1 MTAPVGEIAA
11 TTREDALVKMTHAIG
26 SFASSAWRALISV
39 LPTRRLVM
47 LVVAL
52 APLWLVSDVAAI
64 IALALLAVAVIADI
78 LLLPA
83 KWQLTAERIVPSN
96 VGLGDRERGEYRVR
110 STASR
115 TLRFTLFDALP
126 AVVESPEPRGGSH
139 TISAGGESSLP
150 FTFIAR
156 ERGEWALGPVVLR
169 IEGVLTLVQRS
180 FRYEPVD
187 SMLVTPSLAGVRQ
200 LRLLAIQHRLR
211 DAGIRAIR
219 KRGDGSSFASLREYA
234 VGDDPRH
241 VDWKATARRQKLMT
255 REYTVEQGQTVMIAV
270 DAGRM
275 MTQLAGGV
283 PRFEY
288 ALSAAT
294 LLASV
299 AVQGGDQVGLLLFD
313 DELRAFVPPARG
325 DKALRGIRRALI
337 PARATLTEPDYATA
351 FRTLA
356 TKHRKRSLI
365 VLFTDV
371 IDPRSSQAVIAHT
384 VRSAM
389 RHMLVVVALRNDEL
403 VSAAIPT
410 EHSSPSDLY
419 ASVAAE
425 ELLGARNE
433 AIIRMRRAGVSVLDV
448 SPKRLASAVV
458 NHYLELKA
466 RGSV

>member
-1 MTAPVGEIAA
+1 MTV
-11 TTREDALVKMTHAIG
+11 RDALARVG
-26 SFASSAWRALISV
+26 RGVVSV
-39 LPTRRLVM
+39 IPTRRLAIIVAV
-47 LVVAL
+47 LSPAWLVWQEGAIFALAAVVVA
-52 APLWLVSDVAAI
+52 I
-64 IALALLAVAVIADI
+64 ILDL

-83 KWQLTAERIVPSN
+83 KWQVTAQRIVPSN
-96 VGLGDRERGEYRVR
+96 VGLGDRERGEYRVC
-110 STASR
+110 STAAR
-115 TLRFTLFDALP
+115 ALRFMLFDALP
-126 AVVESPEPRGGSH
+126 LVFESPERRG
-139 TISAGGESSLP
+139 TIQSVPSGGETSIP
-150 FTFIAR
+150 FTFVAR
-156 ERGEWALGPVVLR
+156 ERGSWPLGPVVLR
-169 IEGVLTLVQRS
+169 IEGALGLVQRTI
-180 FRYEPVD
+180 RHEPADAV
-187 SMLVTPSLAGVRQ
+187 LVTPSLAGVRH

-211 DAGIRAIR
+211 DAGIRSIR
-219 KRGDGSSFASLREYA
+219 RRGEGTSFASLREYA

-255 REYTVEQGQTVMIAV
+255 REYAIEQGQTLMIAV

-275 MTQLAGGV
+275 MTQLSSGV

-299 AVQGGDQVGLLLFD
+299 AVQTGDQVGLILFD
-313 DELRAFVPPARG
+313 NELRSFVPPARG
-325 DKALRGIRRALI
+325 DKAMRGIRQALI
-337 PARATLTEPDYATA
+337 PAKATMTEPDYASA

-371 IDPRSSQAVIAHT
+371 IDPRSSQALIAHT
-384 VRSAM
+384 VRGAM
-389 RHMLVVVALRNDEL
+389 RHLLVVVTLRNDEL
-403 VSAAIPT
+403 VSAAVPT
-410 EHSSPSDLY
+410 SHSSSSDLY

-433 AIIRMRRAGVSVLDV
+433 AIVRMRRAGVSVVDV
-448 SPKRLASAVV
+448 SPKRLASAIV

>member
-1 MTAPVGEIAA
+1 MITARVALARLG
-11 TTREDALVKMTHAIG
+11 RALV
-26 SFASSAWRALISV
+26 SV
-39 LPTRRLVM
+39 IPTRRLVII
-47 LVVAL
+47 VAVL
-52 APLWLVSDVAAI
+52 SPLWLVSQPVAAF
-64 IALALLAVAVIADI
+64 ALAIVAAAVILDL

-83 KWQLTAERIVPSN
+83 KWQVTAQRIVPTN
-96 VGLGDRERGEYRVR
+96 VGLGDNERGEYRVR
-110 STASR
+110 STAPR
-115 TLRFTLFDALP
+115 VLRFTLFDALP
-126 AVVESPEPRGGSH
+126 RSIESPDQRGTIHEVALGSE
-139 TISAGGESSLP
+139 TIIP
-150 FTFIAR
+150 FTFVAR
-156 ERGEWALGPVVLR
+156 ERGSWALGPVVLR
-169 IEGVLTLVQRS
+169 IEGAFGLVQRS
-180 FRYEPVD
+180 LRYEPTD
-187 SMLVTPSLAGVRQ
+187 TMLVTPSLAGVRH

-211 DAGIRAIR
+211 DAGIRSIR
-219 KRGDGSSFASLREYA
+219 RRGEGSSFASLREYT

-275 MTQLAGGV
+275 MTQLASGV

-299 AVQGGDQVGLLLFD
+299 AVQAGDQVGLILFD
-313 DELRAFVPPARG
+313 NELRAFVPPSRG
-325 DKALRGIRRALI
+325 DKAIRGIRQALI
-337 PARATLTEPDYATA
+337 PAHATMTEPDYASA

-356 TKHRKRSLI
+356 TRHRKRSLI

-371 IDPRSSQAVIAHT
+371 IDPRSSQALIAHT
-384 VRSAM
+384 VRGAM
-389 RHMLVVVALRNDEL
+389 RHLLVVVALRNDEL
-403 VSAAIPT
+403 VSAAVPT
-410 EHSSPSDLY
+410 QHSSSSDLY

-433 AIIRMRRAGVSVLDV
+433 AIVRMRRAGVSVLDV
-448 SPKRLASAVV
+448 SPKRLVSAVV

>member
-1 MTAPVGEIAA
+1 MTAPVGETEA
-11 TTREDALVKMTHAIG
+11 TTRGDVLVMTTHLIA
-26 SFASSAWRALISV
+26 SFASGAWRALISV

-52 APLWLVSDVAAI
+52 APLWLISDVAAI
-64 IALALLAVAVIADI
+64 IALALIAVAVVADI

-115 TLRFTLFDALP
+115 ALRFTLFDALP
-126 AVVESPEPRGGSH
+126 PVVESPEPRGDSH

-169 IEGVLTLVQRS
+169 IEGVLRLVQRS
-180 FRYEPVD
+180 FRYEPAD

-211 DAGIRAIR
+211 DAGIRSIR

-241 VDWKATARRQKLMT
+241 VDWKATARRHKLMT

-410 EHSSPSDLY
+410 ERSSSSNLY

>member
-1 MTAPVGEIAA
+1 MPGAEPDIATSRDPLRA
-11 TTREDALVKMTHAIG
+11 VLHFVRSLIG
-26 SFASSAWRALISV
+26 TVAGSIISV
-39 LPTRRLVM
+39 LPTRRLVVIV
-47 LVVAL
+47 LAL
-52 APLWLVSDVAAI
+52 SPLWLISALAAG
-64 IALALLAVAVIADI
+64 IALALVGVAVIADI

-83 KWQLTAERIVPSN
+83 KWQLTAQRIVRSN
-96 VGLGDRERGEYRVR
+96 VGLGDTERGEYRVG

-115 TLRFTLFDALP
+115 ALRFTLFDALP
-126 AVVESPEPRGGSH
+126 RVIESPEPRGA
-139 TISAGGESSLP
+139 INIVSAGGETSLP
-150 FTFIAR
+150 FTFVAR
-156 ERGEWALGPVVLR
+156 ERGEWALGSVVLR
-169 IEGVLTLVQRS
+169 IEGVLGLVQRS
-180 FRYEPVD
+180 FRYEPTD
-187 SMLVTPSLAGVRQ
+187 SILVTPSLAGVRQ

-211 DAGIRAIR
+211 DAGIRSIR
-219 KRGDGSSFASLREYA
+219 KRGDGSSFASLREYT

-275 MTQLAGGV
+275 MTQLASGV

-325 DKALRGIRRALI
+325 DKAMRGIRQALI
-337 PARATLTEPDYATA
+337 PARATMTEPDYATA

-389 RHMLVVVALRNDEL
+389 RHLLVVVALRNDEL
-403 VSAAIPT
+403 VSAAVPT
-410 EHSSPSDLY
+410 EHSTSSDLY

-425 ELLGARNE
+425 ELLSARNE

-458 NHYLELKA
+458 NYYLELKA

>member
-1 MTAPVGEIAA
+1 MQRVG
-11 TTREDALVKMTHAIG
+11 
-26 SFASSAWRALISV
+26 RAMVSII
-39 LPTRRLVM
+39 PTRRLVAIVIALSPLWLLSDEAAAYAL
-47 LVVAL
+47 LVVAG
-52 APLWLVSDVAAI
+52 V
-64 IALALLAVAVIADI
+64 VILDM

-83 KWQLTAERIVPSN
+83 KWQITAQRIVPSN
-96 VGLGDRERGEYRVR
+96 VGLSDKERGEYRVR
-110 STASR
+110 STAPR
-115 TLRFTLFDALP
+115 VFRFALFDALP
-126 AVVESPEPRGGSH
+126 SIIDSPETRGAMNSVGP
-139 TISAGGESSLP
+139 GGEAVIP
-150 FTFIAR
+150 FTFVAR
-156 ERGEWALGPVVLR
+156 ERGSWPLGPVVLR
-169 IEGVLTLVQRS
+169 IVGAFGLVQRS
-180 FRYEPVD
+180 MRFEPTDTV
-187 SMLVTPSLAGVRQ
+187 LVTPSLAGVRH

-211 DAGIRAIR
+211 DAGIRSIR
-219 KRGDGSSFASLREYA
+219 RRGEGSSFASLREYA

-255 REYTVEQGQTVMIAV
+255 REYTVEQGQTMMIAV

-275 MTQLAGGV
+275 MTQLAAGV

-299 AVQGGDQVGLLLFD
+299 AVQAGDQVGLLLFD
-313 DELRAFVPPARG
+313 NELRAFVPPARG
-325 DKALRGIRRALI
+325 DKAMRSIRQALI
-337 PARATLTEPDYATA
+337 PARATMTEPDYASA

-356 TKHRKRSLI
+356 TRHRKRSLI

-371 IDPRSSQAVIAHT
+371 IDARSSQSMIAHT

-389 RHMLVVVALRNDEL
+389 RHLLVVVALRNDEL
-403 VSAAIPT
+403 VSAAVPT
-410 EHSSPSDLY
+410 EHSSSSDLY

-448 SPKRLASAVV
+448 SPKQLASSIV

-466 RGSV
+466 RGSL

>member
-1 MTAPVGEIAA
+1 VISAGEAAKKVG
-11 TTREDALVKMTHAIG
+11 RALVAVI
-26 SFASSAWRALISV
+26 
-39 LPTRRLVM
+39 PTRRLVGIVI
-47 LVVAL
+47 LL
-52 APLWLVSDVAAI
+52 SPLWLIPDAA
-64 IALALLAVAVIADI
+64 ATYPLVVLAAVVILDI

-83 KWQLTAERIVPSN
+83 KWQITAERIVPSN
-96 VGLGDRERGEYRVR
+96 VGLADKERGEYRVR
-110 STASR
+110 STAPR
-115 TLRFTLFDALP
+115 VLHFTLFDALP
-126 AVVESPEPRGGSH
+126 RSIESPEPRGVMNTVGPGAQTVLS
-139 TISAGGESSLP
+139 
-150 FTFIAR
+150 FTFVAR
-156 ERGEWALGPVVLR
+156 ERGSWPLGPVVLR
-169 IEGVLTLVQRS
+169 IVGTFGLVQRS
-180 FRYEPVD
+180 MRYEPTDTV
-187 SMLVTPSLAGVRQ
+187 LVTPSLAGVRH

-211 DAGIRAIR
+211 DAGIRSIR
-219 KRGDGSSFASLREYA
+219 RRGEGSTFASLREYA

-255 REYTVEQGQTVMIAV
+255 REYTVEQGQTMMIAV

-275 MTQLAGGV
+275 MTQLASGV

-299 AVQGGDQVGLLLFD
+299 AVQAGDQVGLLLFD
-313 DELRAFVPPARG
+313 NELRAFVPPARG
-325 DKALRGIRRALI
+325 DKALRSIRQALI
-337 PARATLTEPDYATA
+337 PARATMTEPDYASA

-356 TKHRKRSLI
+356 TRHRKRSLI

-371 IDPRSSQAVIAHT
+371 IDARSSQSMIAHT

-389 RHMLVVVALRNDEL
+389 RHLLVVVALRNDEL
-403 VSAAIPT
+403 VNAAIPT
-410 EHSSPSDLY
+410 EHSSSSDLY

-448 SPKRLASAVV
+448 SPKQLASSIV

-466 RGSV
+466 RGSL

>member
-1 MTAPVGEIAA
+1 MHFV
-11 TTREDALVKMTHAIG
+11 RSLIG
-26 SFASSAWRALISV
+26 TVASSIISV
-39 LPTRRLVM
+39 LPTHRLVVIV
-47 LVVAL
+47 LAL
-52 APLWLVSDVAAI
+52 APLWLISPLAAR
-64 IALALLAVAVIADI
+64 IALALVGIAVIADI

-83 KWQLTAERIVPSN
+83 KWQLTAQRIVRAN
-96 VGLGDRERGEYRVR
+96 VGLGDKERGEYRVR

-115 TLRFTLFDALP
+115 VLHFALFDALP
-126 AVVESPEPRGGSH
+126 RTIESPEPRGVMY
-139 TISAGGESSLP
+139 AVAPGGETVVP
-150 FTFIAR
+150 FSFIAR
-156 ERGEWALGPVVLR
+156 ERGSWPLGPVVLR
-169 IEGVLTLVQRS
+169 IVGTFGLVQRS
-180 FRYEPVD
+180 MRYEPTDTV
-187 SMLVTPSLAGVRQ
+187 LVTPSLAGVRH

-211 DAGIRAIR
+211 DAGIRSIR
-219 KRGDGSSFASLREYA
+219 RRGEGSSFASLREYS

-255 REYTVEQGQTVMIAV
+255 REYTVEQGQTMMIAV

-275 MTQLAGGV
+275 MTQLAAGV

-299 AVQGGDQVGLLLFD
+299 AVQAGDQVGLLLFD
-313 DELRAFVPPARG
+313 NELRAFVPPSRG
-325 DKALRGIRRALI
+325 DKALRSIRQALI
-337 PARATLTEPDYATA
+337 PARATMTEPDYASA

-356 TKHRKRSLI
+356 TRHRKRSLI

-371 IDPRSSQAVIAHT
+371 IDPRSSQSMIAHT

-389 RHMLVVVALRNDEL
+389 RHLLVVVALRNDEL
-403 VSAAIPT
+403 VNAAVPN
-410 EHSSPSDLY
+410 EHSSSSDLY

-433 AIIRMRRAGVSVLDV
+433 AIVRMRRAGVSVLDV
-448 SPKRLASAVV
+448 SPKQLASSVV

-466 RGSV
+466 RGSL

>member
-1 MTAPVGEIAA
+1 MITARAVFARLGLG
-11 TTREDALVKMTHAIG
+11 LV
-26 SFASSAWRALISV
+26 SV
-39 LPTRRLVM
+39 IPTRRLVI
-47 LVVAL
+47 LVASL
-52 APLWLVSDVAAI
+52 SPLWLVSQAMAAYALAMVAA
-64 IALALLAVAVIADI
+64 AVILDL

-83 KWQLTAERIVPSN
+83 KWQVTAQRIVPTN
-96 VGLGDRERGEYRVR
+96 VGLGDNEHGEYRVR
-110 STASR
+110 STAPR
-115 TLRFTLFDALP
+115 ALRFTLFDALP
-126 AVVESPEPRGGSH
+126 RSIESPEQRGAIHEVAPGSE
-139 TISAGGESSLP
+139 TIVP
-150 FTFIAR
+150 FTFVAR
-156 ERGEWALGPVVLR
+156 ERGSWTLGPVVLR
-169 IEGVLTLVQRS
+169 IEGAFRLVQRS
-180 FRYEPVD
+180 LRYEPTD
-187 SMLVTPSLAGVRQ
+187 TMLVTPSLAGVRH

-211 DAGIRAIR
+211 DAGIRSIR
-219 KRGDGSSFASLREYA
+219 RRGAGSSFASLREYA

-241 VDWKATARRQKLMT
+241 VDWKATARRQKLIT

-275 MTQLAGGV
+275 MTQLAAGV

-299 AVQGGDQVGLLLFD
+299 AVQAGDHVGLILFD
-313 DELRAFVPPARG
+313 NELRAFVPPARG
-325 DKALRGIRRALI
+325 EKAMRGIRQALI
-337 PARATLTEPDYATA
+337 PAHATMTEPDYASA

-356 TKHRKRSLI
+356 TRHRKRSLI

-371 IDPRSSQAVIAHT
+371 IDPRSSQALIAHT
-384 VRSAM
+384 VRGAM
-389 RHMLVVVALRNDEL
+389 RHLLVVVALRNDEL
-403 VSAAIPT
+403 VSAAVPT
-410 EHSSPSDLY
+410 EHSSSSDLY

-433 AIIRMRRAGVSVLDV
+433 AIVRMRRAGVSVLDV

>member
-1 MTAPVGEIAA
+1 MITVREAAERVG
-11 TTREDALVKMTHAIG
+11 RALVAVI
-26 SFASSAWRALISV
+26 
-39 LPTRRLVM
+39 PTRRLVAI
-47 LVVAL
+47 VIAL
-52 APLWLVSDVAAI
+52 SPLWLVSDDVAIYALVIVAA
-64 IALALLAVAVIADI
+64 AVILDM

-83 KWQLTAERIVPSN
+83 KWQITAQRIVPSN
-96 VGLGDRERGEYRVR
+96 VGLGDKERGEYRVR
-110 STASR
+110 STAPR
-115 TLRFTLFDALP
+115 ILYFTLFDALP
-126 AVVESPEPRGGSH
+126 RIIESPEARGSVSSVGP
-139 TISAGGESSLP
+139 GGETVIP
-150 FTFIAR
+150 FTFVAR
-156 ERGEWALGPVVLR
+156 ERGSWPLGPVVLR
-169 IEGVLTLVQRS
+169 IVGTFGLVQRS
-180 FRYEPVD
+180 MRYEPTD
-187 SMLVTPSLAGVRQ
+187 TMLVTPSLAGVRH

-211 DAGIRAIR
+211 DAGIRSIR
-219 KRGDGSSFASLREYA
+219 RRGEGSTFASLREYT

-255 REYTVEQGQTVMIAV
+255 REYTVEQGQTMMIAV

-275 MTQLAGGV
+275 MTQLASGV

-299 AVQGGDQVGLLLFD
+299 AVQAGDHVGLLLFD
-313 DELRAFVPPARG
+313 NELRAFVPPARG
-325 DKALRGIRRALI
+325 DKAMRSIRQALI
-337 PARATLTEPDYATA
+337 PARATMTEPDYASA

-371 IDPRSSQAVIAHT
+371 IDARSSQSMIAHT

-389 RHMLVVVALRNDEL
+389 RHLLVVVALRNDEL
-403 VSAAIPT
+403 VSAAVPT
-410 EHSSPSDLY
+410 DHSSSSDLY

-433 AIIRMRRAGVSVLDV
+433 AIVRMRRAGVSVLDV
-448 SPKRLASAVV
+448 SPKQLASSVV

-466 RGSV
+466 RGSL

>member
-1 MTAPVGEIAA
+1 MISGRAALARVG
-11 TTREDALVKMTHAIG
+11 
-26 SFASSAWRALISV
+26 RAMVSMI
-39 LPTRRLVM
+39 PTRRLVAIVAVSAPIWIVSTS
-47 LVVAL
+47 LAVFAVVA
-52 APLWLVSDVAAI
+52 I
-64 IALALLAVAVIADI
+64 AVALIVDM

-83 KWQLTAERIVPSN
+83 SWQVVAERIVRSN
-96 VGLGDRERGEYRVR
+96 VGLGDEERGEYRVR
-110 STASR
+110 STAR
-115 TLRFTLFDALP
+115 LALRFALFDALP
-126 AVVESPEPRGGSH
+126 QVFESPEPRGVAHSV
-139 TISAGGESSLP
+139 APGGETILP
-150 FTFIAR
+150 FTFVAR
-156 ERGEWALGPVVLR
+156 ERGSWILGPVVLR
-169 IEGVLTLVQRS
+169 IEGALGLVRHS
-180 FRYEPVD
+180 VRYDPGDAV
-187 SMLVTPSLAGVRQ
+187 LVTPSLAGVRN

-211 DAGIRAIR
+211 DAGIRSIR
-219 KRGDGSSFASLREYA
+219 KRGEGSSFASLREYA

-241 VDWKATARRQKLMT
+241 VDWKATARRQRIMT

-275 MTQLAGGV
+275 MTQLASGV

-299 AVQGGDQVGLLLFD
+299 AVQAGDQVGLLLFD
-313 DELRAFVPPARG
+313 NELRAFVPPARG
-325 DKALRGIRRALI
+325 DKAIRGIRQALI
-337 PARATLTEPDYATA
+337 PARATMTEPDYASA

-389 RHMLVVVALRNDEL
+389 RHLLVVVALRNDEL

-410 EHSSPSDLY
+410 QHSSSSDLY

-433 AIIRMRRAGVSVLDV
+433 AIVRMRRAGVSVLDV

>member
-1 MTAPVGEIAA
+1 VISGRQVIDHVG
-11 TTREDALVKMTHAIG
+11 RALV
-26 SFASSAWRALISV
+26 SV
-39 LPTRRLVM
+39 IPTRRLV
-47 LVVAL
+47 VIVAVL
-52 APLWLVSDVAAI
+52 SPIWLVSQKAAVYALVL
-64 IALALLAVAVIADI
+64 IAAAVILDM

-96 VGLGDRERGEYRVR
+96 VGLGDKECGQYRVR
-110 STASR
+110 STAPR

-126 AVVESPEPRGGSH
+126 RIIESPEPRGDAHSVV
-139 TISAGGESSLP
+139 SGGETIVP
-150 FTFIAR
+150 FSFVAR
-156 ERGEWALGPVVLR
+156 ARGSWPLGPVVLR
-169 IEGVLTLVQRS
+169 IEGTLGLVQHS
-180 FRYEPVD
+180 LRYEPAD
-187 SMLVTPSLAGVRQ
+187 EMLVTPSLAGVRH

-211 DAGIRAIR
+211 DAGIRSIR
-219 KRGDGSSFASLREYA
+219 KRGEGSTFASLREYS

-275 MTQLAGGV
+275 MTQLASGV

-299 AVQGGDQVGLLLFD
+299 AVQAGDQVGLLLFD
-313 DELRAFVPPARG
+313 NQLRAFVPPARG
-325 DKALRGIRRALI
+325 DKAMRGIRQALI
-337 PARATLTEPDYATA
+337 PARATMTEPDYATA

-356 TKHRKRSLI
+356 TRHRKRSLI

-389 RHMLVVVALRNDEL
+389 RHLLVVVALRNDEL

-410 EHSSPSDLY
+410 KHSSSSDLY

-433 AIIRMRRAGVSVLDV
+433 AIVRMRRAGVSVLDV
-448 SPKRLASAVV
+448 SPKQLASSVV

>member
-1 MTAPVGEIAA
+1 M
-11 TTREDALVKMTHAIG
+11 
-26 SFASSAWRALISV
+26 SV
-39 LPTRRLVM
+39 IPTRRLVII
-47 LVVAL
+47 VAVL
-52 APLWLVSDVAAI
+52 SPLWLVSQPVAAF
-64 IALALLAVAVIADI
+64 ALAIVAAAVILDL

-83 KWQLTAERIVPSN
+83 KWQVTAQRIVPTN
-96 VGLGDRERGEYRVR
+96 VGLGDNERGEYRVR
-110 STASR
+110 STAPR
-115 TLRFTLFDALP
+115 VLRFTLFDALP
-126 AVVESPEPRGGSH
+126 RSIESPDQRGTIHEVALGSE
-139 TISAGGESSLP
+139 TIIP
-150 FTFIAR
+150 FTFVAR
-156 ERGEWALGPVVLR
+156 ERGSWALGPVVLR
-169 IEGVLTLVQRS
+169 IEGAFGLVQRS
-180 FRYEPVD
+180 LRYEPTD
-187 SMLVTPSLAGVRQ
+187 TMLVTPSLAGVRH

-211 DAGIRAIR
+211 DAGIRSIR
-219 KRGDGSSFASLREYA
+219 RRGEGSSFASLREYT

-275 MTQLAGGV
+275 MTQLASGV

-299 AVQGGDQVGLLLFD
+299 AVQAGDQVGLILFD
-313 DELRAFVPPARG
+313 NELRAFVPPSRG
-325 DKALRGIRRALI
+325 DKAIRGIRQALI
-337 PARATLTEPDYATA
+337 PAHATMTEPDYASA

-356 TKHRKRSLI
+356 TRHRKRSLI

-371 IDPRSSQAVIAHT
+371 IDPRSSQALIAHT
-384 VRSAM
+384 VRGAM
-389 RHMLVVVALRNDEL
+389 RHLLVVVALRNDEL
-403 VSAAIPT
+403 VSAAVPT
-410 EHSSPSDLY
+410 QHSSSSDLY

-433 AIIRMRRAGVSVLDV
+433 AIVRMRRAGVSVLDV
-448 SPKRLASAVV
+448 SPKRLVSAVV

>member
-1 MTAPVGEIAA
+1 E
-11 TTREDALVKMTHAIG
+11 
-26 SFASSAWRALISV
+26 
-39 LPTRRLVM
+39 
-47 LVVAL
+47 VV
-52 APLWLVSDVAAI
+52 AI
-64 IALALLAVAVIADI
+64 IALALVAVAVVADV

-83 KWQLTAERIVPSN
+83 KWQLAAQRIVPSN

-110 STASR
+110 STTSR

-126 AVVESPEPRGGSH
+126 AVVESAEPRGESL
-139 TISAGGESSLP
+139 TISASGESSLP

-169 IEGVLTLVQRS
+169 IEGVLGLVQRS
-180 FRYEPVD
+180 FRYEPAD

-211 DAGIRAIR
+211 DAGIRSIR
-219 KRGDGSSFASLREYA
+219 KRGGGSSFASLREYA

-275 MTQLAGGV
+275 MTQLAAGV

-410 EHSSPSDLY
+410 EHSSSSDLY

>member
-1 MTAPVGEIAA
+1 MITPRAVLATAA
-11 TTREDALVKMTHAIG
+11 RAIV
-26 SFASSAWRALISV
+26 SV
-39 LPTRRLVM
+39 VPTRRLAIIVAACAPVW
-47 LVVAL
+47 LLSSVAGAIAIVAIVVA
-52 APLWLVSDVAAI
+52 VVAD
-64 IALALLAVAVIADI
+64 L

-83 KWQLTAERIVPSN
+83 KWQIGAERIVRTN
-96 VGLGDRERGEYRVR
+96 VGLGDAERGEYRVR
-110 STASR
+110 STSAR
-115 TLRFTLFDALP
+115 AIRFTLFDALP
-126 AVVESPEPRGGSH
+126 PVIESPEARGVVHMLAASGET
-139 TISAGGESSLP
+139 TIP
-150 FTFIAR
+150 FSFVAR
-156 ERGEWALGPVVLR
+156 ERGSWPLGPVALR
-169 IEGVLTLVQRS
+169 IVGTPGLIQHTL
-180 FRYEPVD
+180 RYDPAD
-187 SMLVTPSLAGVRQ
+187 SVLVTPSLAGVRN

-211 DAGIRAIR
+211 DAGIRSIR
-219 KRGDGSSFASLREYA
+219 KRGEGSSFASLREYA

-241 VDWKATARRQKLMT
+241 VDWKATARRQKIMT
-255 REYTVEQGQTVMIAV
+255 REYTIEQGQTVMIAV

-275 MTQLAGGV
+275 MTQLASGV

-299 AVQGGDQVGLLLFD
+299 AVQAGDHVGLLLFD
-313 DELRAFVPPARG
+313 NELRAFVPPARG
-325 DKALRGIRRALI
+325 DKAIRGIRQALI
-337 PARATLTEPDYATA
+337 PARATMTEPDYATA

-356 TKHRKRSLI
+356 TRHRKRSLI

-389 RHMLVVVALRNDEL
+389 RHLLVVVALRNDEL

-410 EHSSPSDLY
+410 QHSSSSDLY

-433 AIIRMRRAGVSVLDV
+433 AIVRMRRAGVSVLDV
-448 SPKRLASAVV
+448 SPKKLASAVV

>member
-1 MTAPVGEIAA
+1 MISARAVLAKTG
-11 TTREDALVKMTHAIG
+11 RAIV
-26 SFASSAWRALISV
+26 SV
-39 LPTRRLVM
+39 IPTRRLVAI
-47 LVVAL
+47 VAAS
-52 APLWLVSDVAAI
+52 APIWLVSVRAGAFVVVAI
-64 IALALLAVAVIADI
+64 AVAVLLDM

-83 KWQLTAERIVPSN
+83 QWQVVAQRIVRSN
-96 VGLGDRERGEYRVR
+96 VGLGDLEHGEYRVR
-110 STASR
+110 STAPR
-115 TLRFTLFDALP
+115 ALRFTMFDALP
-126 AVVESPEPRGGSH
+126 RIFESPEPRGAAH
-139 TISAGGESSLP
+139 TIAAGGETILP
-150 FTFIAR
+150 FTFVAR
-156 ERGEWALGPVVLR
+156 ERGSWALGPVVLR
-169 IEGVLTLVQRS
+169 IEGALGLVQRS
-180 FRYEPVD
+180 LRYEPAD
-187 SMLVTPSLAGVRQ
+187 SVLVTPSLAGVRN

-211 DAGIRAIR
+211 DAGIRSIR
-219 KRGDGSSFASLREYA
+219 KRGEGSSFASLREYS

-241 VDWKATARRQKLMT
+241 VDWKATARRQKIMT
-255 REYTVEQGQTVMIAV
+255 RDYTVEQGQTVMIAV

-275 MTQLAGGV
+275 MTQLAAGV

-299 AVQGGDQVGLLLFD
+299 AIQAGDQVGLLLFD
-313 DELRAFVPPARG
+313 NELRAFVPPARG
-325 DKALRGIRRALI
+325 DKAMRGIRQALI

-356 TKHRKRSLI
+356 TRHRKRSLI

-389 RHMLVVVALRNDEL
+389 RHLLVVVALRNDEL
-403 VSAAIPT
+403 VSAAVPT
-410 EHSSPSDLY
+410 QHSSSSDLY

-433 AIIRMRRAGVSVLDV
+433 AIVRMRRAGVSVLDV